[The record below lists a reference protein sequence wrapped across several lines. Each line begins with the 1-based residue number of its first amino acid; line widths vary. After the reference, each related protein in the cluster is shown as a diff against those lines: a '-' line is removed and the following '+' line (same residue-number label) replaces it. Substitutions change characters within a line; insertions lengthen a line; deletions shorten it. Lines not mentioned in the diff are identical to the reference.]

1 VSAPTLDR
9 EAALAAWRDR
19 DATTAPL
26 PGDARA
32 IEESSS
38 VREFILELARH
49 EGRDEELYDAC
60 AVLGRLLAECG
71 GSATLCAL
79 TLDHAAQSLGAPASP
94 WLCPARAALVEGF
107 TRALQERAKLAGL
120 AAWDFPS
127 CAVRVNDAT
136 IAIAA
141 SLPSDDDESIAAWA
155 ARTANAVAR
164 AGYRRAIASG
174 PERCRRA
181 LAEALGIAGIHCA
194 DA

>member
-1 VSAPTLDR
+1 V
-9 EAALAAWRDR
+9 
-19 DATTAPL
+19 
-26 PGDARA
+26 RA

-38 VREFILELARH
+38 VRRVILDLARH

-79 TLDHAAQSLGAPASP
+79 TLDHAAQALGAPENP
-94 WLCPARAALVEGF
+94 WLLPARAALVEGF
-107 TRALQERAKLAGL
+107 VRALQERAKLAGV
-120 AAWDFPS
+120 AAWDFPL
-127 CAVRVNDAT
+127 CAVRVDADT

-141 SLPSDDDESIAAWA
+141 SLPSDDDESIAGWA
-155 ARTANAVAR
+155 ARTASAVTR

-181 LAEALGIAGIHCA
+181 LAEALGVAGIDCA
-194 DA
+194 